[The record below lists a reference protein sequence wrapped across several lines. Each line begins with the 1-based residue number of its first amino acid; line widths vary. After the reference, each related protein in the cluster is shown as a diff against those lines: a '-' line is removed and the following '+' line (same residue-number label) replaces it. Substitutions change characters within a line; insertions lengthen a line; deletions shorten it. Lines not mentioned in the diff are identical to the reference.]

1 MLLSEFTQ
9 FTGFYPTQ
17 EQWDEIN
24 ALYMNC
30 DDDKR
35 TFCRRWRREYMLEK
49 SRENALYIDEMQ
61 GDKAELAQ
69 HASEMRRAMLQI
81 GIILNIAENDRNQEV
96 IREFY
101 TAYNS
106 FMHKVNEITK

>member
-9 FTGFYPTQ
+9 LTGFYPTQ

-24 ALYMNC
+24 TLYM
-30 DDDKR
+30 DSKDDKR
-35 TFCRRWRREYMLEK
+35 TFCRKWRKKHMLEK
-49 SRENALYIDEMQ
+49 GMENALYIDEMQ
-61 GDKAELAQ
+61 WDKVELAQ
-69 HASEMRRAMLQI
+69 HASEVRRAMLQI

-106 FMHKVNEITK
+106 FMRKVDEMTK